1 LNDIVIN
8 YFSNQIIENDNN
20 ETKLVSPGELLVS
33 DLLRGGVLYNLV
45 CLSFIIITKKFE
57 VFLADWIDYR
67 WL

>member
-45 CLSFIIITKKFE
+45 CLSFIIITKK
-57 VFLADWIDYR
+57 I
-67 WL
+67 

>member
-45 CLSFIIITKKFE
+45 CLSFIIITKKFK